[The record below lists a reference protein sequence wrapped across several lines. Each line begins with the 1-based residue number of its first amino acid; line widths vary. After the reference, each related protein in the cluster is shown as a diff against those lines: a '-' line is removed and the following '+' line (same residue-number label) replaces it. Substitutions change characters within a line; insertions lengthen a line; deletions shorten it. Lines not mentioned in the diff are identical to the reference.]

1 MSIVRD
7 REGKSYLMPFILVTT
22 LFFLWGFAHSILD
35 VLNKHFQE
43 VLVISKARSGL
54 VQAMVY
60 GGYFLMALPAGKIIR
75 RYGYR
80 SGIVIGLLM
89 YGIGAMMFIPGGK
102 LMSFPFFLI
111 SLLIIGCGLTFLE
124 TSANPYIAVLGER
137 EKSARRLNL
146 AQSFNG
152 LGWIIGPM
160 IGGLLIL
167 REDSNI
173 ALPYA
178 VIGSVVIVI
187 GIVFSRLKLPE
198 VVEEESSSGSN
209 TQMKK
214 SLWRIPTFTFGV
226 LTLFLYVAAQT
237 GINSFFINYVI
248 EAEPEITSQI
258 AALML
263 SFGGMGLFMIGRLF
277 GAVIMRKNSP
287 SGLMIICSVG
297 AVICIVTTI
306 FCTGYCGIVALC
318 ITYFFESIMF
328 PTIFSMAISHVN
340 GDQTKIASS
349 ILIMSIV
356 GGAIAPVLMGIIGEV
371 RMAIGFILPLI
382 CFIFIFLYSTV
393 CYRLR
398 IR

>member
-1 MSIVRD
+1 
-7 REGKSYLMPFILVTT
+7 
-22 LFFLWGFAHSILD
+22 
-35 VLNKHFQE
+35 
-43 VLVISKARSGL
+43 
-54 VQAMVY
+54 
-60 GGYFLMALPAGKIIR
+60 
-75 RYGYR
+75 
-80 SGIVIGLLM
+80 
-89 YGIGAMMFIPGGK
+89 
-102 LMSFPFFLI
+102 MSFPFFL
-111 SLLIIGCGLTFLE
+111 LCLFIIGCGLTCLE
-124 TSANPYIAVLGER
+124 TSANPYMTVLGER
-137 EKSARRLNL
+137 DSAARRLNL

-178 VIGSVVIVI
+178 VIGSVVIVL

-248 EAEPEITSQI
+248 EADPEIASQT

-263 SFGGMGLFMIGRLF
+263 SFGGMGLFMIGRLL
-277 GAVIMRKNSP
+277 GAVIMRKISP

-306 FCTGYCGIVALC
+306 FCTGYWGIIALC

-340 GDQTKIASS
+340 GDQTKTASS

-356 GGAIAPVLMGIIGEV
+356 GGAIAPVLMGIIGKV
-371 RMAIGFILPLI
+371 RMAVGFILPLI
-382 CFIFIFLYSTV
+382 CFICILLYSTV
-393 CYRLR
+393 CYRFR